1 MSKKAS
7 HSELRTWHVCWR
19 RWDFQGYLIRNT
31 ACPLSE
37 RMQPFASIPPEAQLF
52 LAIQVGMG
60 DLKELEIFEAII
72 EDNTGMEK
80 SVWARQHRQDP

>member
-1 MSKKAS
+1 
-7 HSELRTWHVCWR
+7 
-19 RWDFQGYLIRNT
+19 
-31 ACPLSE
+31 
-37 RMQPFASIPPEAQLF
+37 MQPFASIPPEAQLF